1 MLYPSMLEFSI
12 FPERTI
18 NAILDYD
25 EVAMIWA
32 RENDCVVIFS
42 EKEYACLRKLCDD
55 QSREDHIQERNIQ
68 KRSIAD
74 FLKDPKIT
82 IDDVIDNEEVVFIP
96 AREGERIVVL
106 CEKAYK
112 ALLGALTGGEAD
124 DYI

>member
-32 RENDCVVIFS
+32 RENDCAVIFS
-42 EKEYACLRKLCDD
+42 EKEYDCLRKLCDD
-55 QSREDHIQERNIQ
+55 QSREDYIRERNIQ

-106 CEKAYK
+106 CENAYK